1 MSRALADRPFLLLL
15 SGFVLWSVAFVMLYA
30 VQALGCRLAWDV
42 VPLAGP
48 VGLHRAVLVALFA
61 GFVALHLLLY
71 LLLRRSPEASGRQ
84 TGPRPF
90 AAQASAHLG
99 LVALGAAVFTFFG
112 VTWLTTC

>member
-15 SGFVLWSVAFVMLYA
+15 SGFVLWSVAFVVLYA
-30 VQALGCRLAWDV
+30 VQALGCRLAWHV

-48 VGLHRAVLVALFA
+48 IGLHRAVLIVIFA

-71 LLLRRSPEASGRQ
+71 WLLRNAPEAAAHEK
-84 TGPRPF
+84 GPRSF

-112 VTWLTTC
+112 VSWLTTC